1 MTDGLTYSVQAMGAA
16 ERRMEMIAA
25 NLANLNAAGF
35 KRSIDRV
42 QAFDSQ
48 LGQSLERNIAS
59 ERRVDFTQ
67 GTLRATGEPF
77 DFALAGKGFFTVEGT
92 DGELYT
98 RDGRFFV
105 NDTGVLQTQEG
116 LPVAWEGARGTIDP
130 NGKEVTVDPTGR
142 MKQGDTEIGQLRI
155 VDFEKPERLRMKQGG
170 FWTAP
175 DTALPIASEAQVRQG
190 HVEMA
195 NTSAVDELVAMI
207 AVQRRYEMGTRVM
220 SSIDQSYKRL
230 TNPR

>member
-16 ERRMEMIAA
+16 ERRMDMIAS

-35 KRSIDRV
+35 KRSLDRV
-42 QAFDSQ
+42 QSFDTR

-59 ERRVDFTQ
+59 ERRVDFSQ
-67 GTLRATGEPF
+67 GTLRPTGEPF
-77 DFALAGKGFFTVEGT
+77 DLALAGKGFFTVEGT

-105 NDTGVLQTQEG
+105 NETGVLQTQEG

-130 NGKEVTVDPTGR
+130 NGKAPTIDTTGR
-142 MKQGDTEIGQLRI
+142 VKQGDAEVGQLRI
-155 VDFEKPERLRMKQGG
+155 VDFEKPERLKMKQGG
-170 FWTAP
+170 LWTAP
-175 DTALPIASEAQVRQG
+175 DTALPIPSEAQVRQG
-190 HVEMA
+190 HVEQA
-195 NTSAVDELVAMI
+195 NVSAVDELVAMI